1 MINIAGIKETCKTI
15 VKNAPALPE
24 ELKESCACEEI
35 NGQRHYIGAYIPFVG
50 EQYGKATKI
59 LFLCTAQNL
68 AGKNNGVRR
77 GYVDNP
83 EKALNRMELSVPDT
97 VYLDCGPVAGGI
109 LPALAGAVLL
119 MKNNLCEESLAKA
132 LQYTA
137 VTNFYKFSLWRNEQ
151 DLNPEKLP
159 AAKRKEYC
167 NFMFD
172 HYVKLEIGALNP
184 DYIFTFGTYR
194 YDTLKQY
201 IDKEK
206 LSIKLFR
213 IIDPAYFFHGGRLK
227 PQPSLRDDLEKL
239 IDGYCRYIKQR
250 GEVNDPHFYLQYC
263 GKTETIR
270 QYLRT
275 YAREVETAMAQV

>member
-1 MINIAGIKETCKTI
+1 MINIAEIKDTCKTI

-24 ELKESCACEEI
+24 ELKESCVYEEI
-35 NGQRHYIGAYIPFVG
+35 NGERRYIGGHIPFVG

-59 LFLCTAQNL
+59 LFLCTAQDL
-68 AGKNNGVRR
+68 AGQGNILRR
-77 GYVDNP
+77 DYAYNP
-83 EKALNRMELSVPDT
+83 EKALNRLELTVPNT
-97 VYLDCGPVAGGI
+97 VYLDCGSVAGGI

-119 MKNNLCEESLAKA
+119 MKNNLYEESLAKV

-137 VTNFYKFSLWRNEQ
+137 VTNFYKFSLWRNGQ

-159 AAKRKEYC
+159 AAKRKKYC

-172 HYVKLEIGALNP
+172 HYVRLEIGTLNP
-184 DYIFTFGTYR
+184 EYIFTFGTYR
-194 YDTLKQY
+194 YEMLEQY

-206 LSIKLFR
+206 LPIKLFR

-227 PQPSLRDDLEKL
+227 PQPPLRDDLEKL
-239 IDGYCRYIKQR
+239 IDVYCRYIKQR
-250 GEVNDPHFYLQYC
+250 AQVNDPYFYLQYC

-270 QYLRT
+270 QYLRM
-275 YAREVETAMAQV
+275 YAR